1 MSKILIIIPAFNESG
16 SIEHVVTSIAVID
29 PSWEILVINDGS
41 TDTTGEIIE
50 HHNGLN
56 VLHHCV
62 NLGIGGAIQTGC
74 AYAFANN
81 FDFAVQVDGDGQH
94 SASEIKKLL
103 DVFSDTTATDVVIG
117 SRFLIAGNTTAFR
130 STGMRRAGITI
141 LRRVIHWLT
150 GTNVHDV
157 TSGFRAY
164 NRKALSLVSR
174 HYPTD
179 FPEPESFILF
189 AKTGL
194 SVKEVPVRME
204 KRLSGVSSIK
214 GIKSIYYVIKVL
226 VAVLIY
232 SLRPARYYSGW
243 LEG

>member
-41 TDTTGEIIE
+41 TDTTGEIVE

-74 AYAFANN
+74 TYAFANN

-103 DVFSDTTATDVVIG
+103 DVFSEKTSADVVIG
-117 SRFLIAGNTTAFR
+117 SRFLIAGNNATFR

-141 LRRVIHWLT
+141 LRCVIHLLT
-150 GTNVHDV
+150 GTNVYDI
-157 TSGFRAY
+157 TSGFRGY
-164 NRKALSLVSR
+164 NRKAISLVSR

-232 SLRPARYYSGW
+232 SLRPARYYSGG